1 MEAPFDGP
9 RPVARGLEKRME
21 AAIRRHQGRRSNVLR
36 VSPHAREP
44 PPWDDLQVEPTV
56 VIVDDH
62 AGFRA
67 RAAALLEGA
76 GYHVVGSCA
85 DGRSALSLL
94 STLRPDVVVL
104 DVQLP
109 DIDGFRVIEQ
119 LGDDPPAVV
128 LVSSREAADY
138 GARVARSGAVGFIS
152 KADLSAASLA
162 EAVAGR

>member
-1 MEAPFDGP
+1 MAPPTKKRAPPAMSAHGTSAGICVRRCRSWSTTVVMKAPIDGP
-9 RPVARGLEKRME
+9 RPVARGFEKRTK
-21 AAIRRHQGRRSNVLR
+21 ATIRKHQGRRSNVLR
-36 VSPHAREP
+36 ASPHAREP

-67 RAAALLEGA
+67 RAAALLEDA

-104 DVQLP
+104 DVQRTETSH
-109 DIDGFRVIEQ
+109 D
-119 LGDDPPAVV
+119 AVV
-128 LVSSREAADY
+128 RPTDSQVDRRALANEA
-138 GARVARSGAVGFIS
+138 
-152 KADLSAASLA
+152 
-162 EAVAGR
+162 

>member
-1 MEAPFDGP
+1 MKAPIDGP
-9 RPVARGLEKRME
+9 RPVARGFEKRTK
-21 AAIRRHQGRRSNVLR
+21 ATIRKHQGRRSNVLR
-36 VSPHAREP
+36 ASPHAREP

-67 RAAALLEGA
+67 RAAALLEDA

-104 DVQLP
+104 DVQRTETSH
-109 DIDGFRVIEQ
+109 D
-119 LGDDPPAVV
+119 AVV
-128 LVSSREAADY
+128 RPTDSQVDRRALANEA
-138 GARVARSGAVGFIS
+138 
-152 KADLSAASLA
+152 
-162 EAVAGR
+162 

>member
-1 MEAPFDGP
+1 MRWP
-9 RPVARGLEKRME
+9 KRDL
-21 AAIRRHQGRRSNVLR
+21 GRRA
-36 VSPHAREP
+36 P
-44 PPWDDLQVEPTV
+44 
-56 VIVDDH
+56 
-62 AGFRA
+62 

-85 DGRSALSLL
+85 DGRSALSLVAA
-94 STLRPDVVVL
+94 LRSDVVVL

-109 DIDGFRVIEQ
+109 DIDGFGVMEQ

-138 GARVARSGAVGFIS
+138 GARVARSGAVAFIS
-152 KADLSAASLA
+152 KADLSAGSLA